1 MGEKQSK
8 YSPCPKGTQSLF
20 PGPSHFGAFHI
31 FEWQNKNGKFKPVE
45 HHSYVFFT

>member
-8 YSPCPKGTQSLF
+8 YNACPKGTQSVSRAVTF
-20 PGPSHFGAFHI
+20 VAFHI
-31 FEWQNKNGKFKPVE
+31 FEWLNKNGKFKPVE